1 VTLNELLLALW
12 DWGTPWL
19 LVGLLGALI
28 EYAWGL
34 ALSRSPVSEVRG
46 RGYALMQE
54 ALGSFAA
61 VGFFFFCATAV
72 ASAITLPSAEYPSK
86 AINTLKLAM
95 EGYAD
100 WLSGLAAL
108 EKDLTL
114 TFLLSPLVNVLTA
127 SAALARMTMQ
137 YLLYVSAALYA
148 VLDIMWS
155 KGAGK
160 LMVAIGSG
168 LLCVPRLRRL
178 GPYLIFSALAATAVA
193 CAAAPALYSVV
204 ENPNFT
210 YKPTLWNPW
219 DLRRIAEAITGRV
232 MNLIFEDGKNA
243 AFVAVGVSLGIGIAA
258 PATAAASAAAG
269 GFAESIVNRFRL

>member
-1 VTLNELLLALW
+1 MTLDELLLALW

-19 LVGLLGALI
+19 LVGLIGALI
-28 EYAWGL
+28 EYAWGF
-34 ALSRSPVSEVRG
+34 ALSRSPVNEVRG

-61 VGFFFFCATAV
+61 VGFFLFCAAAV

-86 AINTLKLAM
+86 AMDTLKLAM
-95 EGYAD
+95 EKYAD

-114 TFLLSPLVNVLTA
+114 TFLLSPLVSVLTA
-127 SAALARMTMQ
+127 SSALARMTMQ

-148 VLDIMWS
+148 VLDVMWNM
-155 KGAGK
+155 GAGR
-160 LMVAIGSG
+160 LMVAVGSG

-193 CAAAPALYSVV
+193 CAAAPAIYSVV
-204 ENPNFT
+204 ESPHFR
-210 YKPTLWNPW
+210 YKPSLWNPW
-219 DLRRIAEAITGRV
+219 DLWSIAGSITGDTMRA
-232 MNLIFEDGKNA
+232 IFEDGKNA
-243 AFVAVGVSLGIGIAA
+243 AFTAVGVSLGIGIAA

>member
-1 VTLNELLLALW
+1 MKLDELLVALW

-28 EYAWGL
+28 EYAWGF

-61 VGFFFFCATAV
+61 VGFFFFATSAV
-72 ASAITLPSAEYPSK
+72 ASAITLPSAQYPSQ
-86 AINTLKLAM
+86 AMRTLQSAVQ
-95 EGYAD
+95 GYAD

-114 TFLLSPLVNVLTA
+114 TFLLSPLTGVLTA

-148 VLDIMWS
+148 VLDLLWN
-155 KGAGK
+155 KGVGK
-160 LMVAIGSG
+160 LMVAVGSG

-193 CAAAPALYSVV
+193 CAAAPALFSVV

-210 YKPTLWNPW
+210 YKPALWNPW
-219 DLRRIAEAITGRV
+219 DLRRVAEAVTGHV

-243 AFVAVGVSLGIGIAA
+243 AFTAVGVSLGIGIAA
-258 PATAAASAAAG
+258 PVTAAASAAAG
-269 GFAESIVNRFRL
+269 GVADSIVNRFRL